1 MPFEESGREI
11 VNRFKENFEKLRKF
25 MTNVDKGLADLAI
38 FNPKGDALQ
47 RLDLSGHITGVAV
60 GATPSRAVYAVD
72 NKHSHVHVLALEGA
86 AADEDA
92 DGTGDAEDAEGVE
105 DAEGDPSEAKE
116 EL

>member
-1 MPFEESGREI
+1 MRRLSWDTRHNTRQGLESEPDTFG
-11 VNRFKENFEKLRKF
+11 
-25 MTNVDKGLADLAI
+25 
-38 FNPKGDALQ
+38 
-47 RLDLSGHITGVAV
+47 
-60 GATPSRAVYAVD
+60 VYAVD

-105 DAEGDPSEAKE
+105 DAGGDPSEAKE